1 MWNHIPIS
9 AGPTC
14 DTLSDLISAIPDS
27 SLTASSEVDDT
38 RTAKHSRLYSA
49 VYWRPSVD
57 AAGEWIQVNMF
68 SCVSEYF
75 NYA

>member
-1 MWNHIPIS
+1 MCNHISIS

-38 RTAKHSRLYSA
+38 RAAKHSRLDSA

-57 AAGEWIQVNMF
+57 AAGEWIQVNILTRHDIAAF
-68 SCVSEYF
+68 
-75 NYA
+75 